1 MFADATF
8 SDITFAD
15 FFSSTGTVVY
25 LPRKARTKVT
35 FVTANAQTG
44 LSGYNNIGRTKV
56 KAVTDVEV
64 TSWTVT
70 ETRGET
76 NQNNLYKHK
85 LRTYV
90 EPLK

>member
-8 SDITFAD
+8 SDIAFAD
-15 FFSSTGTVVY
+15 FFSDTGAVIY
-25 LPRKARTKVT
+25 LPRKARTKVI
-35 FVTANAQTG
+35 FVTAGAQTG
-44 LSGYNNIGRTKV
+44 LTGHNNIGRTKV
-56 KAVTDVEV
+56 TAVADVEV